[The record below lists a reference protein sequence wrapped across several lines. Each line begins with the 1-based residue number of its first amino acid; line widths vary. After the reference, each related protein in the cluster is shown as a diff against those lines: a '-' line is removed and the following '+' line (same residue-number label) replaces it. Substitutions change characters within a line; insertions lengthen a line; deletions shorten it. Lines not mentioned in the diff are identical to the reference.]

1 MDIVY
6 LIETFGF
13 EVVMIIGLGYFVFF
27 VWQTINKIINP
38 ALDSMKATIIRLT
51 DQLRLL
57 DQDMIRL
64 QQKVNTVTELKEEGK
79 LNEEAINTSTDKSNT
94 TKSRSS
100 TKIQKPFFQWTGYF
114 CTLSYNRKSRKVKKR
129 KNTR

>member
-13 EVVMIIGLGYFVFF
+13 EVVMIVGLGYFVFF
-27 VWQTINKIINP
+27 VWQTINKTINP
-38 ALDSMKATIIRLT
+38 ALAAMRATIIRLT

-79 LNEEAINTSTDKSNT
+79 RNEVPIINTNKSDT
-94 TKSRSS
+94 TK
-100 TKIQKPFFQWTGYF
+100 
-114 CTLSYNRKSRKVKKR
+114 
-129 KNTR
+129 

>member
-79 LNEEAINTSTDKSNT
+79 LNEEALNTSN
-94 TKSRSS
+94 TKSD
-100 TKIQKPFFQWTGYF
+100 TNK
-114 CTLSYNRKSRKVKKR
+114 
-129 KNTR
+129 

>member
-13 EVVMIIGLGYFVFF
+13 EVVMIVGLGYFVFF
-27 VWQTINKIINP
+27 VWQTINKTINP
-38 ALDSMKATIIRLT
+38 ALAAMRATIIRLT

-64 QQKVNTVTELKEEGK
+64 QQKVNTVLKIKELNDEGEKEEKQSG
-79 LNEEAINTSTDKSNT
+79 NN
-94 TKSRSS
+94 
-100 TKIQKPFFQWTGYF
+100 
-114 CTLSYNRKSRKVKKR
+114 KR
-129 KNTR
+129 

>member
-27 VWQTINKIINP
+27 VWQTITKTINP
-38 ALDSMKATIIRLT
+38 ALVSMKATIIRLT

-79 LNEEAINTSTDKSNT
+79 LNEEALNTSTDKSNT
-94 TKSRSS
+94 TK
-100 TKIQKPFFQWTGYF
+100 
-114 CTLSYNRKSRKVKKR
+114 
-129 KNTR
+129 

>member
-1 MDIVY
+1 VDIVY

-27 VWQTINKIINP
+27 VWQTITKTINP
-38 ALDSMKATIIRLT
+38 ALISMKATIIRLT

-64 QQKVNTVTELKEEGK
+64 QQKVNTVTELREEGK
-79 LNEEAINTSTDKSNT
+79 LNEE
-94 TKSRSS
+94 
-100 TKIQKPFFQWTGYF
+100 
-114 CTLSYNRKSRKVKKR
+114 
-129 KNTR
+129 

>member
-27 VWQTINKIINP
+27 VWQTINKTINP
-38 ALDSMKATIIRLT
+38 ALAAMRATIIRLT

-79 LNEEAINTSTDKSNT
+79 LNEVSITNTNKSDT
-94 TKSRSS
+94 TK
-100 TKIQKPFFQWTGYF
+100 
-114 CTLSYNRKSRKVKKR
+114 
-129 KNTR
+129 

>member
-51 DQLRLL
+51 DQLDR
-57 DQDMIRL
+57 DY
-64 QQKVNTVTELKEEGK
+64 LKSKG
-79 LNEEAINTSTDKSNT
+79 
-94 TKSRSS
+94 
-100 TKIQKPFFQWTGYF
+100 FY
-114 CTLSYNRKSRKVKKR
+114 
-129 KNTR
+129 

>member
-13 EVVMIIGLGYFVFF
+13 EVVMIVGLGYFVFF
-27 VWQTINKIINP
+27 VWQTINKTINP
-38 ALDSMKATIIRLT
+38 ALAAMRATIIRLT

-64 QQKVNTVTELKEEGK
+64 QQKVNTVTELKDEGK
-79 LNEEAINTSTDKSNT
+79 LNEVSITNTNKSDT
-94 TKSRSS
+94 TK
-100 TKIQKPFFQWTGYF
+100 
-114 CTLSYNRKSRKVKKR
+114 
-129 KNTR
+129 

>member
-27 VWQTINKIINP
+27 VWQTITKTINP
-38 ALDSMKATIIRLT
+38 ALVSMKATIIRLT

-79 LNEEAINTSTDKSNT
+79 LNEEALNTSN
-94 TKSRSS
+94 TKSD
-100 TKIQKPFFQWTGYF
+100 TNK
-114 CTLSYNRKSRKVKKR
+114 
-129 KNTR
+129 

>member
-6 LIETFGF
+6 LVETFGF

-27 VWQTINKIINP
+27 VWQTITKTINP
-38 ALDSMKATIIRLT
+38 ALVSMKATIIRLT

-64 QQKVNTVTELKEEGK
+64 QQKVNTVTELREEGK
-79 LNEEAINTSTDKSNT
+79 LNEEALNTSNTKSNT
-94 TKSRSS
+94 NK
-100 TKIQKPFFQWTGYF
+100 
-114 CTLSYNRKSRKVKKR
+114 
-129 KNTR
+129 

>member
-27 VWQTINKIINP
+27 VWQTITKTINP
-38 ALDSMKATIIRLT
+38 ALVSMKATIIRLT

-64 QQKVNTVTELKEEGK
+64 QQKVNTVTELREEGK
-79 LNEEAINTSTDKSNT
+79 LNEEALNTSN
-94 TKSRSS
+94 TKSD
-100 TKIQKPFFQWTGYF
+100 TKK
-114 CTLSYNRKSRKVKKR
+114 
-129 KNTR
+129 

>member
-13 EVVMIIGLGYFVFF
+13 EVVMIVGLGYFVFF
-27 VWQTINKIINP
+27 VWQTITKTINP
-38 ALDSMKATIIRLT
+38 ALASMEATIIRLT

-79 LNEEAINTSTDKSNT
+79 LNEVPNTNTNKSNT
-94 TKSRSS
+94 NK
-100 TKIQKPFFQWTGYF
+100 
-114 CTLSYNRKSRKVKKR
+114 
-129 KNTR
+129 

>member
-27 VWQTINKIINP
+27 VWQTITKTINP
-38 ALDSMKATIIRLT
+38 ALVSMKATIIRLT

-64 QQKVNTVTELKEEGK
+64 QQKVNTVTELREEGK
-79 LNEEAINTSTDKSNT
+79 LNEEALNTSNAKSDTN
-94 TKSRSS
+94 K
-100 TKIQKPFFQWTGYF
+100 
-114 CTLSYNRKSRKVKKR
+114 
-129 KNTR
+129 

>member
-1 MDIVY
+1 VDIVY

-13 EVVMIIGLGYFVFF
+13 KVVMIVGLGYFVFF
-27 VWQTINKIINP
+27 VWQTITKTINP
-38 ALDSMKATIIRLT
+38 ALASMKATIIRLT

-79 LNEEAINTSTDKSNT
+79 LNEVPNTNTNKSNT
-94 TKSRSS
+94 NK
-100 TKIQKPFFQWTGYF
+100 
-114 CTLSYNRKSRKVKKR
+114 
-129 KNTR
+129 

>member
-27 VWQTINKIINP
+27 VWQTITKTINP
-38 ALDSMKATIIRLT
+38 ALVSMKATIIRLT

-64 QQKVNTVTELKEEGK
+64 QQKVNTVTELREEGK
-79 LNEEAINTSTDKSNT
+79 LNEEALNTSN
-94 TKSRSS
+94 TKSD
-100 TKIQKPFFQWTGYF
+100 TNK
-114 CTLSYNRKSRKVKKR
+114 
-129 KNTR
+129 

>member
-6 LIETFGF
+6 LVETFGF

-79 LNEEAINTSTDKSNT
+79 LNEEAINTST
-94 TKSRSS
+94 TKSD
-100 TKIQKPFFQWTGYF
+100 TDK
-114 CTLSYNRKSRKVKKR
+114 
-129 KNTR
+129 

>member
-1 MDIVY
+1 VDIVY

-13 EVVMIIGLGYFVFF
+13 EVVMIVGLGYFVFF
-27 VWQTINKIINP
+27 VWQTINKTINP
-38 ALDSMKATIIRLT
+38 ALAAMRATIIRLT

-79 LNEEAINTSTDKSNT
+79 LNEVSITNTNKSDT
-94 TKSRSS
+94 TK
-100 TKIQKPFFQWTGYF
+100 
-114 CTLSYNRKSRKVKKR
+114 
-129 KNTR
+129 

>member
-27 VWQTINKIINP
+27 VWQTITKTINP
-38 ALDSMKATIIRLT
+38 ALVSMKATIIRLT

-64 QQKVNTVTELKEEGK
+64 QQKGNTVTELKEEGK

-94 TKSRSS
+94 TK
-100 TKIQKPFFQWTGYF
+100 
-114 CTLSYNRKSRKVKKR
+114 
-129 KNTR
+129 

>member
-13 EVVMIIGLGYFVFF
+13 EVVMIVGLGYFVFF
-27 VWQTINKIINP
+27 VWQTINKTINP
-38 ALDSMKATIIRLT
+38 ALAAMRSTIIRLT

-79 LNEEAINTSTDKSNT
+79 LNEVPIINTNKSDT
-94 TKSRSS
+94 TK
-100 TKIQKPFFQWTGYF
+100 
-114 CTLSYNRKSRKVKKR
+114 
-129 KNTR
+129 

>member
-6 LIETFGF
+6 LVETFGF
-13 EVVMIIGLGYFVFF
+13 EVVMIVGLGYFVFF
-27 VWQTINKIINP
+27 VWQTINKTINP
-38 ALDSMKATIIRLT
+38 ALAAMRATIIRLT

-79 LNEEAINTSTDKSNT
+79 LNEVSITNTNKSDT
-94 TKSRSS
+94 TK
-100 TKIQKPFFQWTGYF
+100 
-114 CTLSYNRKSRKVKKR
+114 
-129 KNTR
+129 

>member
-79 LNEEAINTSTDKSNT
+79 LNEEAINTST
-94 TKSRSS
+94 TKSDID
-100 TKIQKPFFQWTGYF
+100 K
-114 CTLSYNRKSRKVKKR
+114 
-129 KNTR
+129 

>member
-27 VWQTINKIINP
+27 VWQTITKTINP
-38 ALDSMKATIIRLT
+38 ALVSMKATIIRLT

-64 QQKVNTVTELKEEGK
+64 QQKVNTVTELREEGK
-79 LNEEAINTSTDKSNT
+79 LNEEALNTSNTKSDTDK
-94 TKSRSS
+94 
-100 TKIQKPFFQWTGYF
+100 
-114 CTLSYNRKSRKVKKR
+114 
-129 KNTR
+129 

>member
-27 VWQTINKIINP
+27 VWQTITKTINP
-38 ALDSMKATIIRLT
+38 ALVSMKATIIRLT

-79 LNEEAINTSTDKSNT
+79 LNEEAINTST
-94 TKSRSS
+94 TKSD
-100 TKIQKPFFQWTGYF
+100 TNK
-114 CTLSYNRKSRKVKKR
+114 
-129 KNTR
+129 

>member
-27 VWQTINKIINP
+27 VWQTITKTINP
-38 ALDSMKATIIRLT
+38 ALVSMKATIIRLT

-94 TKSRSS
+94 TK
-100 TKIQKPFFQWTGYF
+100 
-114 CTLSYNRKSRKVKKR
+114 
-129 KNTR
+129 

>member
-64 QQKVNTVTELKEEGK
+64 QQKVNTVAELREEGK
-79 LNEEAINTSTDKSNT
+79 LNEEALNTSN
-94 TKSRSS
+94 TKSD
-100 TKIQKPFFQWTGYF
+100 TNK
-114 CTLSYNRKSRKVKKR
+114 
-129 KNTR
+129 

>member
-64 QQKVNTVTELKEEGK
+64 QQKVNTVTELREEGK
-79 LNEEAINTSTDKSNT
+79 LNEEAINTST
-94 TKSRSS
+94 TKSD
-100 TKIQKPFFQWTGYF
+100 TDK
-114 CTLSYNRKSRKVKKR
+114 
-129 KNTR
+129 

>member
-27 VWQTINKIINP
+27 VWQTITKTINP
-38 ALDSMKATIIRLT
+38 ALVSMKATIIRLT

-64 QQKVNTVTELKEEGK
+64 QQKVNTVTELREEGK
-79 LNEEAINTSTDKSNT
+79 LNEEALNTSNTKSNT
-94 TKSRSS
+94 NK
-100 TKIQKPFFQWTGYF
+100 
-114 CTLSYNRKSRKVKKR
+114 
-129 KNTR
+129 

>member
-64 QQKVNTVTELKEEGK
+64 QQNVNTETELREEGK
-79 LNEEAINTSTDKSNT
+79 INEEAINTST
-94 TKSRSS
+94 TKSD
-100 TKIQKPFFQWTGYF
+100 TDK
-114 CTLSYNRKSRKVKKR
+114 
-129 KNTR
+129 